1 MGYWHRDGNVDQWK
15 RTANP
20 GVNAYIYGELIFMS
34 IKNIKW
40 GGKDSLF
47 LRMVWNSV
55 V

>member
-40 GGKDSLF
+40 GGKIVCF
-47 LRMVWNSV
+47 YEWYGIV
-55 V
+55 